1 MVRWITKMLYLFVC
15 RGSGRKTVSH
25 LSWNRS
31 KSGKKACEQA
41 KARPEMIQSVLLLLA
56 LTIAALPASAAP
68 VLRYVSQRTDRAYLR
83 EGPSYAHRVLWVY
96 RHRGMPFAVTASY
109 DVWRRVTAADG
120 TTGWM
125 SASMLSD
132 RRTIVVIGKGRAQI
146 RGAGG
151 KLVGLADMGA
161 IANLKSCQLRVCE
174 ISARG
179 IDGRID
185 KSRIWGVGA
194 SEVFR

>member
-1 MVRWITKMLYLFVC
+1 
-15 RGSGRKTVSH
+15 
-25 LSWNRS
+25 
-31 KSGKKACEQA
+31 
-41 KARPEMIQSVLLLLA
+41 MIQSVLLLLA
-56 LTIAALPASAAP
+56 LSIAALPASAAP

-96 RHRGMPFAVTASY
+96 RHRGTPFAVTASY
-109 DVWRRVTAADG
+109 DVWRRVRAADG

-132 RRTIVVIGKGRAQI
+132 RRTIVVIGKGRAQL

-151 KLVGLADMGA
+151 KLVGLADPGA

-194 SEVFR
+194 SEAFR